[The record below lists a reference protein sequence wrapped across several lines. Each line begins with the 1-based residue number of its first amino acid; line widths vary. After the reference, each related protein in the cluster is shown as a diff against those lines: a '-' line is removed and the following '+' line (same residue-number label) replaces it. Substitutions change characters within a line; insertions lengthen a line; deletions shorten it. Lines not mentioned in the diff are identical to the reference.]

1 MRVAAVLVLGGLAI
15 VSSAGCGYEPND
27 TADSTDTLTG
37 AGDTADDQALWAIEP
52 TVTTLSAREPM
63 SSLLVDPSAPPPWS
77 FAVLSDLH
85 LPNPRAAMIDQTI
98 QALIAMHVRLVIV
111 TGDHTNGSEKVDHRR
126 GRVKGWW
133 TAVTD
138 AFEPLHD
145 AGIAVLPI
153 AGNHDTYLS
162 WQREGYEQAFAD
174 LGRWAAPFR
183 LNPGTGSGV
192 ARVPYSYSLDVDG
205 VHFALAH
212 VVDQTIDREVA
223 GWLTGDLAAAAN
235 ARLRFVFGHVPLFSV
250 IRRPARQFVDRFGP
264 ILEHGHA
271 DFYVAGHE
279 HVTWDETFTL
289 RSGDPLRQVT
299 VGCASGFYVF
309 PPSRAAQRHAACER
323 HGASGPLSCTMPNGG
338 RFELVRDRSRHMV
351 EHDVNTFTVFTVTGD
366 DVQVTPMTVDADGQP
381 HPFYLSASRA
391 TQDREPA
398 GAGSAG

>member
-1 MRVAAVLVLGGLAI
+1 MRLAAVLVLGGLATT
-15 VSSAGCGYEPND
+15 SSAACAYDPID
-27 TADSTDTLTG
+27 
-37 AGDTADDQALWAIEP
+37 AGDAADAPSSAADTEDDQALWSMEP
-52 TVTTLSAREPM
+52 TVTTSSAREPM
-63 SSLLVDPSAPPPWS
+63 ASLLVGPGAAQPWS

-85 LPNPRAAMIDQTI
+85 LPNPRAAMVDRAI

-111 TGDHTNGSEKVDHRR
+111 TGDHTNGSDKVDHRR
-126 GRVKGWW
+126 GRVKAWW
-133 TAVTD
+133 AAVTD
-138 AFEPLHD
+138 ALQPLHD

-183 LNPGTGSGV
+183 LNRGTGSGV
-192 ARVPYSYSLDVDG
+192 AGAPYSYSLDVDG

-212 VVDQTIDREVA
+212 VVDQAIDRDVA
-223 GWLTGDLAAAAN
+223 GWLTDDLAAAAS

-264 ILEHGHA
+264 ILERGRA
-271 DFYVAGHE
+271 DLYVAGHE
-279 HVTWDETFTL
+279 HVTWDETFAL

-309 PPSRAAQRHAACER
+309 PPSRAAQRRAACER
-323 HGASGPLSCTMPNGG
+323 QGASGPLRCTMPNGG
-338 RFELVRDRSRHMV
+338 RFELIRDRSQHLV
-351 EHDVNTFTVFTVTGD
+351 EHDVNTFTVFTVAGD

-381 HPFYLSASRA
+381 HAFYLSAR
-391 TQDREPA
+391 
-398 GAGSAG
+398 